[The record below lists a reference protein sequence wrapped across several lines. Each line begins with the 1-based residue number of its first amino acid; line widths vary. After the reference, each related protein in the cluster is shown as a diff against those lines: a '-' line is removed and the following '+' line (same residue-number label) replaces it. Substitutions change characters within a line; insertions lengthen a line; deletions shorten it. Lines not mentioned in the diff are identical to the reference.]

1 MFSRFEHPALHPR
14 LPQKDSNHFTITK
27 TVTQSPAYPTPQEY
41 PAPQSQV
48 QVSPHNL
55 EGYNPIAQL
64 PQHNEGK
71 AQSQAK
77 DRVYNLV
84 VSNNNHKTI
93 SFSHTKNL

>member
-1 MFSRFEHPALHPR
+1 LRHNSKP
-14 LPQKDSNHFTITK
+14 TI
-27 TVTQSPAYPTPQEY
+27 S
-41 PAPQSQV
+41 SQLEGFPNSKPI
-48 QVSPHNL
+48 QGSPHNL
-55 EGYNPIAQL
+55 EGYNPIAKL

-93 SFSHTKNL
+93 SFSHTKSYRKDSRF